1 MKMTK
6 LISISSVLFSMLL
19 FSSFAQA
26 LEKGEM
32 APTFT
37 ATSTQGEISLASY
50 AGDKNIVLALY
61 FAVFTP
67 V

>member
-1 MKMTK
+1 MSTTK
-6 LISISSVLFSMLL
+6 HFFIGLVIFSVLFCT
-19 FSSFAQA
+19 SFVQA
-26 LEKGEM
+26 LEEGKM

-50 AGDKNIVLALY
+50 AGDKNVVLAMY